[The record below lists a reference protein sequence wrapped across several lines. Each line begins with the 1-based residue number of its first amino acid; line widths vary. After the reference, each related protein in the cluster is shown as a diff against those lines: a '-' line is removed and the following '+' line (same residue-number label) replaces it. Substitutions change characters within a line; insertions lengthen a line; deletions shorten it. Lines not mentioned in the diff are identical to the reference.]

1 LNLKGKTVLITGG
14 SRGIGRAM
22 ALAFAEE
29 GTNVIINYTS
39 DEENAKNAIK
49 EIEKFGVKGLAI
61 RANISKAEEVNSMFD
76 KIKEDFDVID
86 ILINNAGITRDSLFI
101 GMKEKDWDEVIEVN
115 LKGMFLC
122 TKAVIR
128 KMLRQ
133 RYGRIVNIS
142 SVVGVIGNPGQAN
155 YCASKAGVIGFTKS
169 LAREVASR
177 NITVNAIAPGFI
189 KTDMTDALPE
199 DIKESVMGTIPMGRY
214 GNPEDIA
221 NIAVFL
227 SSDKAGYITG
237 QIIHIDGGMAM

>member
-1 LNLKGKTVLITGG
+1 MKLKGKTVLITGG
-14 SRGIGRAM
+14 SRGIGRAI

-39 DEENAKNAIK
+39 DEENAKDVIK
-49 EIEKFGVKGLAI
+49 EIEKFGVKGLAV

-76 KIKEDFDVID
+76 KIKEDFDMID

-133 RYGRIVNIS
+133 KYGRIVNIS

-155 YCASKAGVIGFTKS
+155 YCASKAGVIGLTKS

-189 KTDMTDALPE
+189 KTDMTDALPG

-227 SSDKAGYITG
+227 SSGKAGYITG

>member
-1 LNLKGKTVLITGG
+1 MNLKGKTVLITGG
-14 SRGIGRAM
+14 SRGIGRAI

-39 DEENAKNAIK
+39 DEENAKDVIK
-49 EIEKFGVKGLAI
+49 EIEKFGVKGLAV

-76 KIKEDFDVID
+76 KIKEDFDMID

-133 RYGRIVNIS
+133 KYGRIVNIS

-189 KTDMTDALPE
+189 GTDMTKVLPE
-199 DIKESVMGTIPMGRY
+199 NIKESVMKTIPMGRY
-214 GNPEDIA
+214 GNPEDVA
-221 NIAVFL
+221 NVVVFL
-227 SSDKAGYITG
+227 SSDRADYITG
-237 QIIHIDGGMAM
+237 QVIHIDGGMAM

>member
-1 LNLKGKTVLITGG
+1 MNLKGKTVLITGG
-14 SRGIGRAM
+14 SRGIGRAI
-22 ALAFAEE
+22 ALAFAGE

-39 DEENAKNAIK
+39 DEENAKNVIK

-61 RANISKAEEVNSMFD
+61 RANISKAEEVNNMFD
-76 KIKEDFDVID
+76 KIKEDFDVVD

-101 GMKEKDWDEVIEVN
+101 GMKERDWDEVIEVN

-122 TKAVIR
+122 AKAVIR

-142 SVVGVIGNPGQAN
+142 SVVGVVGNPGQAN

-227 SSDKAGYITG
+227 SSGKADYITG

>member
-1 LNLKGKTVLITGG
+1 MNLKGKTVLITGG
-14 SRGIGRAM
+14 SRGIGRAI

-39 DEENAKNAIK
+39 DEENAKDVIK
-49 EIEKFGVKGLAI
+49 EIEKFGVKGLAV

-76 KIKEDFDVID
+76 KIKEDFDMID

-133 RYGRIVNIS
+133 KYGRIVNIS

-155 YCASKAGVIGFTKS
+155 YCASKAGVIGLTKS

-189 KTDMTDALPE
+189 KTDMTDALPG

-227 SSDKAGYITG
+227 SSGKAGYITG

>member
-1 LNLKGKTVLITGG
+1 MNLKGKTVLITGG
-14 SRGIGRAM
+14 SRGIGRAI

-39 DEENAKNAIK
+39 DEENAKDVIK
-49 EIEKFGVKGLAI
+49 EIEKFGVKGLAV

-76 KIKEDFDVID
+76 KIKEDFDMID

-133 RYGRIVNIS
+133 KYGRIVNIS

-155 YCASKAGVIGFTKS
+155 YCASKAGVIGLTKS

-227 SSDKAGYITG
+227 SSGKAGYITG

>member
-1 LNLKGKTVLITGG
+1 
-14 SRGIGRAM
+14 M

>member
-1 LNLKGKTVLITGG
+1 
-14 SRGIGRAM
+14 
-22 ALAFAEE
+22 
-29 GTNVIINYTS
+29 
-39 DEENAKNAIK
+39 
-49 EIEKFGVKGLAI
+49 
-61 RANISKAEEVNSMFD
+61 
-76 KIKEDFDVID
+76 
-86 ILINNAGITRDSLFI
+86 
-101 GMKEKDWDEVIEVN
+101 VN

-122 TKAVIR
+122 AKAVIR

-142 SVVGVIGNPGQAN
+142 SVVGVVGNPGQAN

-189 KTDMTDALPE
+189 KTDMTDALPG

-227 SSDKAGYITG
+227 SSGKAGYITG

>member
-1 LNLKGKTVLITGG
+1 MNLKGKTVLITGG
-14 SRGIGRAM
+14 SRGIGRAI
-22 ALAFAEE
+22 ALAFAGE

-39 DEENAKNAIK
+39 DEENAKNVIK

-61 RANISKAEEVNSMFD
+61 RANISKAEEVNNMFD
-76 KIKEDFDVID
+76 KIKEDFDVVD

-122 TKAVIR
+122 AKAVIR

-142 SVVGVIGNPGQAN
+142 SVVGVVGNPGQAN

>member
-1 LNLKGKTVLITGG
+1 MNLKGKTVLITGG

-199 DIKESVMGTIPMGRY
+199 DIKESVMVTIPMGRY

>member
-1 LNLKGKTVLITGG
+1 MSLKRKIVLVTGG
-14 SRGIGRAM
+14 SRGIGRAI
-22 ALAFAEE
+22 ALAFAGE
-29 GTNVIINYTS
+29 GADVIINYTG
-39 DEENAKNAIK
+39 DEENAKNVMK

-61 RANISKAEEVNSMFD
+61 RANISKAEEVDSMFD
-76 KIKEDFDVID
+76 KIKEDFDVVD

-101 GMKEKDWDEVIEVN
+101 AMKEKDWDEVIEVN

-133 RYGRIVNIS
+133 RYGRIINIS
-142 SVVGVIGNPGQAN
+142 SVVGVIGNPGQTN

-189 KTDMTDALPE
+189 KTDMTEALPE
-199 DIKESVMGTIPMGRY
+199 DIKESMIGAIPMGRY

-227 SSDKAGYITG
+227 SSEKADYITG

>member
-1 LNLKGKTVLITGG
+1 LNLKEKTVLITGG

>member
-1 LNLKGKTVLITGG
+1 MNLKGKTVLITGG

>member
-1 LNLKGKTVLITGG
+1 MNLKGKTVLITGG
-14 SRGIGRAM
+14 SRGIGRAI

-39 DEENAKNAIK
+39 DEENAKDVIK
-49 EIEKFGVKGLAI
+49 EIEKFGVKGLAV

-76 KIKEDFDVID
+76 KIKEDFDMID
-86 ILINNAGITRDSLFI
+86 VLINNAGITRDSLFI

-142 SVVGVIGNPGQAN
+142 SVVGVVGNPGQAN